1 MAEGIQTQSNLR
13 AGKYYYRMLAASFI
27 ETENWEVIEKF
38 PPPDGWKPKSFSEA
52 GYRFARGFSAAM
64 QGKIEEANKHLLE
77 LKAIRKQNFK
87 KNYYKR
93 ISKSSPS
100 NKPLMSKITLFGF
113 LILSKKEVPKFLKY

>member
-27 ETENWEVIEKF
+27 ETENWEFIEKF
-38 PPPDGWKPKSFSEA
+38 SPPDGWKPKSFSEA
-52 GYRFARGFSAAM
+52 GYHFARGFSAAM

-93 ISKSSPS
+93 IEYLKVCLLYTSPS
-100 NKPLMSKITLFGF
+100 PRDQRGSRMPS
-113 LILSKKEVPKFLKY
+113 SA